1 MAAATILD
9 QELDEILRP
18 IQVRAVADDTAIT
31 LGLNE
36 TGALQNRQMTRQ
48 SAWWHIEILGQIAGG
63 NRIRR
68 QPDQLPEDFEAR
80 FLGKCAKC
88 RERLLWFHISRII
101 DRNKTVKSAKYESCM
116 TGVKW
121 ALRRWEGADVSR

>member
-1 MAAATILD
+1 MSAATVLD
-9 QELDEILRP
+9 QELDEIFRS
-18 IQVRAVADDTAIT
+18 IQVRAIADDATIA

-36 TGALQNRQMTRQ
+36 TGALQNRQMARQ
-48 SAWWHIEILGQIAGG
+48 SARRNIEVVGQISGW